1 MQVEI
6 RSRNSTQFET
16 HAHPEGKRH
25 GNFLPAIFLFS
36 FLIILPLTPISA
48 WCAAQTSPQITDSTP
63 ATQTTLA
70 IFTDPHAPRISD
82 GLWTALAAALDRE
95 LVFGDSETNNLIN
108 HAVGDMTSQTVSVD
122 TSPHINIVRGDTIA
136 SGVIIDNSISVYIHG
151 ECVAMP
157 TPRPEPIDREH
168 IPPAL
173 GWVRVHNGVI
183 EPFIHVEC
191 TQISRVL
198 GLQGVGVKGYQR
210 DRLMAQAI
218 AHVIAHEWIHI
229 STQSKHHGK
238 NGITK
243 AQFGFSDL
251 VAHASKPRG
260 KHGKPS
266 PATDQSD
273 GADCSLF
280 PDLHSSAQ
288 PCLKGTK

>member
-1 MQVEI
+1 MNVEM
-6 RSRNSTQFET
+6 RSSQSVQFNRDA
-16 HAHPEGKRH
+16 HAEGKRH

-36 FLIILPLTPISA
+36 FLIILPLMPFSA
-48 WCAAQTSPQITDSTP
+48 RCAAQAPQVLNQAQP
-63 ATQTTLA
+63 AQTTLA

-82 GLWTALAAALDRE
+82 GLWTALVAALDRE
-95 LVFGDSETNNLIN
+95 LISGDSATNNLIN
-108 HAVGDMTSQTVSVD
+108 HVASDMTNETVSVD
-122 TSPHINIVRGDTIA
+122 TSPHVNIVRGDTIA
-136 SGVIIDNSISVYIHG
+136 AGVVIDNSISVYIHG

-157 TPRPEPIDREH
+157 IPRPEPIDRDH
-168 IPPAL
+168 VPPAL
-173 GWVRVHNGVI
+173 GWVRVHNGAI

-198 GLQGVGVKGYQR
+198 GLQGMGVKGYQR
-210 DRLMAQAI
+210 DRLMAQAV
-218 AHVIAHEWIHI
+218 ARVIAHEWIHI

-251 VAHASKPRG
+251 IAHASKPRE

-266 PATDQSD
+266 SATDQS
-273 GADCSLF
+273 GEADCSLF
-280 PDLHSSAQ
+280 PGLHSPAQ

>member
-1 MQVEI
+1 MNVET
-6 RSRNSTQFET
+6 RSSQAVHFNRD
-16 HAHPEGKRH
+16 AHTEGKRH

-36 FLIILPLTPISA
+36 FLIILPLMPIGSQ
-48 WCAAQTSPQITDSTP
+48 CAAQTLQALNQPQS
-63 ATQTTLA
+63 AQTTLA

-82 GLWTALAAALDRE
+82 GLWTALVAALDRE
-95 LVFGDSETNNLIN
+95 LISGDSETNNLIN
-108 HAVGDMTSQTVSVD
+108 HAVGDMTKQTVSVD
-122 TSPHINIVRGDTIA
+122 TSAHINIVRGDTIA
-136 SGVIIDNSISVYIHG
+136 SGVVIDNSISVYIHG

-198 GLQGVGVKGYQR
+198 GLQGMGVKGYQR
-210 DRLMAQAI
+210 DQLMAQAI

-251 VAHASKPRG
+251 VAHTSKPRE

-266 PATDQSD
+266 PATDQSG

-280 PDLHSSAQ
+280 PDLHSPAQ